1 MDRPIRHPTKR
12 RTGTS
17 MRRHSCG
24 TAWVRHGMRATGLY
38 SSKLCAITRWLGK
51 RTSSNETAL
60 VRRSPFRR
68 SSGALPRASRAV
80 QSNGSSHRE
89 PPSKRVGSSSLMSG
103 GGWRGRRRQ
112 SRTDCGLTEH
122 RCQLAAES
130 DGARSSTIAMWI
142 KMPIGGDVRSW
153 PKMLNV

>member
-1 MDRPIRHPTKR
+1 
-12 RTGTS
+12 
-17 MRRHSCG
+17 
-24 TAWVRHGMRATGLY
+24 
-38 SSKLCAITRWLGK
+38 
-51 RTSSNETAL
+51 
-60 VRRSPFRR
+60 
-68 SSGALPRASRAV
+68 
-80 QSNGSSHRE
+80 
-89 PPSKRVGSSSLMSG
+89 MSG

-112 SRTDCGLTEH
+112 SHTDCGLTEH